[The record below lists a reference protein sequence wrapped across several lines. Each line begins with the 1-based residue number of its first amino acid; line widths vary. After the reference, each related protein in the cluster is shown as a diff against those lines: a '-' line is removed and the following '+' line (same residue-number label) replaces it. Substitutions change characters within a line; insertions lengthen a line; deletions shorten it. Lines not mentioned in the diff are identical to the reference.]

1 MSKIEQP
8 KISEYPIVSDEKLQV
23 LSAYTI
29 YKFMDPDKISGRWQA
44 VLKVKTTY
52 VDQKTKETKP
62 NVTVRVFRW
71 QWRDAGK
78 WNDELKKWVP
88 SGTRTWTKEHE
99 MSIGKPE
106 VWSLIKSKVDEFL
119 AS

>member
-8 KISEYPIVSDEKLQV
+8 KLSEYPIVSNEKMQV

-29 YKFMDPDKISGRWQA
+29 YKFMDQTKTSGRWQA

-52 VDQKTKETKP
+52 VDDKTKETKP
-62 NVTVRVFRW
+62 NITVRVFRW
-71 QWRDAGK
+71 QWRDPGK
-78 WNDELKKWVP
+78 WNPELNKRVAT
-88 SGTRTWTKEHE
+88 GTYTWNKEHE
-99 MSIGKPE
+99 MSVGKPE
-106 VWSLIKSKVDEFL
+106 VWEQIKNKIDEFL